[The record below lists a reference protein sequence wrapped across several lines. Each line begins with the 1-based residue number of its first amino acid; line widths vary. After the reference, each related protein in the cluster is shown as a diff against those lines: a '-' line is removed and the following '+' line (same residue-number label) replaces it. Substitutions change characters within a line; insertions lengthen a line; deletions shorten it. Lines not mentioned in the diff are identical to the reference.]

1 MLNKVCNFLK
11 EKDNF
16 LILTHRSPDG
26 DTLGSAYALFFGIK
40 QLGKKA
46 RVICGDDIPK
56 KYSYFT
62 AAATMDEIENP
73 TVIAVDVA
81 STKLLGSLEKDYK
94 NKIELSIDHHKTNT
108 NYAKLNYVD
117 DSYGANCEI
126 IYKILLELGVNITKV
141 MAEALYTGISTDTG
155 CFKFVNTT
163 ANTHKIAAK
172 LMEMGINSSKIDRIM
187 FDTKSINRIELEK
200 IAYQNLEL
208 YKNNKIAVVAIT
220 KSEFLECGC
229 MDDDFDGI
237 TTISRSVE
245 GVQVAVTMRELN
257 NGTVKVSVR
266 TFNNIDAALFCKQ
279 FGGGGHMGAAGCEIK
294 GDIYKAKQMI
304 INAAKKAI
312 L

>member
-26 DTLGSAYALFFGIK
+26 DTLGSGYALFFGLK

-46 RVICGDDIPK
+46 RVICGDEIPE

-62 AAATMDEIENP
+62 APATMDLIENP
-73 TVIAVDVA
+73 TVIAVDIANTV
-81 STKLLGSLEKDYK
+81 LLGSLENELK
-94 NKIELSIDHHKTNT
+94 NKVELSIDHHKTNT
-108 NYAKLNYVD
+108 NYAKLNFVD
-117 DSYGANCEI
+117 DSYSSNCEI

-141 MAEALYTGISTDTG
+141 MAEALYTGVSTDTG

-163 ANTHKIAAK
+163 ANTHRIAAK
-172 LMEMGINSSKIDRIM
+172 LMDMGINSAKIDRIM
-187 FDTKSINRIELEK
+187 FDTKSVNRIELEK

-208 YKNNKIAVVAIT
+208 YKNNKIAVVAIN
-220 KSEFLECGC
+220 KSEFLETGC
-229 MDDDFDGI
+229 VDDDFNGI
-237 TTISRSVE
+237 TTIARSVE
-245 GVQVAVTMRELN
+245 GVQVAATMRELDD
-257 NGTVKVSVR
+257 GTVKVSIR

-279 FGGGGHMGAAGCEIK
+279 FGGGGHFGAAGCEIK
-294 GDIYKAKQMI
+294 GDLYNAKQLI
-304 INAAKKAI
+304 INAAKKVI